1 MTTKTI
7 TPEKNLTTQLI
18 NGLLSIKP
26 LAEFA
31 KSQARKMIV
40 KRANSIGVNWE
51 ENINALK
58 DHDWQSELVKV
69 ENKNCT
75 YPDYYL
81 TSFHAYENG
90 NLNWQAAWEL
100 ESAAYSVHSTIYS
113 KAPSADGDRT
123 LRQSYH
129 QVLQQEIV
137 EQPQNI
143 LDIGCGVG
151 LSTFALQ
158 KTYPESN
165 ISGLDL
171 SPHFLAVANYQNQQK
186 GNNINWI
193 HAPAEE
199 TKLKPESYD
208 LISAF
213 LIFHELPQSAAKN
226 ILTEAYKLLNSGGY
240 FAMMDMNPRSQVYQ
254 KMPRYV
260 FTLLKSTE
268 PYLDEYFSL
277 DFESLLTNIGF
288 ETPKIIPT
296 SIRHRAIVARKP

>member
-1 MTTKTI
+1 
-7 TPEKNLTTQLI
+7 
-18 NGLLSIKP
+18 
-26 LAEFA
+26 
-31 KSQARKMIV
+31 MIV

-69 ENKNCT
+69 ENKNCI

-171 SPHFLAVANYQNQQK
+171 SPYFLAVANYQNQQK
-186 GNNINWI
+186 G
-193 HAPAEE
+193 
-199 TKLKPESYD
+199 TDSVVVV
-208 LISAF
+208 F
-213 LIFHELPQSAAKN
+213 LRNVKYS
-226 ILTEAYKLLNSGGY
+226 
-240 FAMMDMNPRSQVYQ
+240 
-254 KMPRYV
+254 
-260 FTLLKSTE
+260 
-268 PYLDEYFSL
+268 
-277 DFESLLTNIGF
+277 
-288 ETPKIIPT
+288 
-296 SIRHRAIVARKP
+296 